1 MSSPRYS
8 GGGIKNKYSFNFSS
22 LFSNYLTSDDQTY
35 GRAVDRSH
43 KLEIKLRAKRR
54 RRRRRTERREKIN
67 DVVVSDPGLS

>member
-1 MSSPRYS
+1 MVGGLKINIPLISLRY
-8 GGGIKNKYSFNFSS
+8 
-22 LFSNYLTSDDQTY
+22 QTY

-54 RRRRRTERREKIN
+54 RRRTERREKIN